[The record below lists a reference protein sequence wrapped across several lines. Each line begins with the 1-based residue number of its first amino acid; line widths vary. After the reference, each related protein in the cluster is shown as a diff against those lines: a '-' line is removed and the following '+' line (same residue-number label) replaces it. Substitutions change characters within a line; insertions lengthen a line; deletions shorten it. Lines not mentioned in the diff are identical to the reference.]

1 MVLLLLSGLF
11 VLGVLLVAVLW
22 IDCVGCAF
30 GCLWRFELLVDLFV
44 VFGVYDLLIVVGLRG
59 LVDVLYA
66 DLGL

>member
-1 MVLLLLSGLF
+1 M
-11 VLGVLLVAVLW
+11 VLLVAVLW

-30 GCLWRFELLVDLFV
+30 GCLWRFELLVDLVV